1 MKEEKLSI
9 NNLEVNYKIAGEGP
23 AILVLHGWG
32 GSSDSWREVL
42 KILSGNYKVVV
53 PDLPGFGKTP
63 PPPRVWERKDYIDFI
78 LSFLE
83 SLKINTFFLVGHSFG
98 GSLAVMLSK
107 RCPER
112 IKKIIFLDASGIKH
126 KVNPKTMM
134 IFWMARIGNA
144 VFSPKHLR
152 RFKDAARNLF
162 YVFLRNRDYVKAKG
176 IMRDTIKNVFAQ
188 DLLPELSGV
197 KNQTLIVWGEIDRMV
212 PLKYGRIFNEKIA
225 GSVLKTLPKVGHSP
239 HLEVPEELS
248 RIISSFFK

>member
-42 KILSGNYKVVV
+42 RILSGNYKVVV

-83 SLKINTFFLVGHSFG
+83 SLRIDTFFLVGHSFG

-112 IKKIIFLDASGIKH
+112 IKKIIFLDASGVKPKI
-126 KVNPKTMM
+126 NPKTMI

-162 YVFLRNRDYVKAKG
+162 YIFLRNRDYVKAKG
-176 IMRDTIKNVFAQ
+176 IMRETIKNVFAE
-188 DLLPELSGV
+188 DLLPELSDV